1 MFLNAFVITWR
12 ESLEALLVVGI
23 LLAWAHTREDV
34 ARYRRA
40 VLAGVAGGVLCAIAV
55 AAGAMLA
62 RETLSGDALD
72 IFQIVLLFAAWGLL
86 TQMILWMHSNAKS
99 MGNELRERAR
109 SAGNAWGVALVAGLA
124 VAREGIETVMFLFGA
139 FLQARGQAWL
149 ELAGGMV
156 AGLGLA
162 CLAAAV
168 GVRGSRY
175 LRLGWLF
182 RASEVLLLAIA
193 SAMLATGIDRVLGR
207 DWLTM
212 LADPMWDAGAWL
224 DDTQGLGGILASF
237 AGYRAQPSW
246 LWGICHAIYLS
257 FIAWRLWPRLE
268 VVAK

>member
-1 MFLNAFVITWR
+1 MFLNAFIITWR

-23 LLAWAHTREDV
+23 LLAWANTREDA
-34 ARYRRA
+34 ARYRRV
-40 VLAGVAGGVLCAIAV
+40 VLAGVAGGVLCAILV

-162 CLAAAV
+162 CLVAAV

-224 DDTQGLGGILASF
+224 DDTHGLGGILASF

-246 LWGICHAIYLS
+246 LWGICYVIYLA
-257 FIAWRLWPRLE
+257 FIAWRLWPRRE